1 MTQRLTLGG
10 WPTVTWTFSAVRC
23 DGSTRKT
30 YQVRETPRSGVADP
44 RPRLLISPTPR
55 AQASPGFACDPKSRA
70 RESRMRT
77 ASRTLPCTASRTAP
91 RILARNRLGAAL
103 KYRRNGERT
112 SSYPTPRY
120 LFRAYLPQTIRSGQL
135 YLTLSAYSRQSCS
148 RNYSSLIY
156 NTSLL
161 YRHYQA

>member
-1 MTQRLTLGG
+1 MKQFHIGLHIYRTVFLHNRKLYLERDLLTNRMTRRLTLGG
-10 WPTVTWTFSAVRC
+10 WPTVTRTFSAVRC

-91 RILARNRLGAAL
+91 RILPRNRLGAAL
-103 KYRRNGERT
+103 NYRSNGERT
-112 SSYPTPRY
+112 
-120 LFRAYLPQTIRSGQL
+120 
-135 YLTLSAYSRQSCS
+135 
-148 RNYSSLIY
+148 
-156 NTSLL
+156 
-161 YRHYQA
+161 